1 MSRTIGAA
9 EFKATYLRVIKQMN
23 QDREPVVV
31 TRHGRPV
38 AIVSPVV
45 ADPERPL
52 PDRPLVVG
60 AMRGSVLRYDDPV
73 EPAADP
79 AEWSAQR

>member
-9 EFKATYLRVIKQMN
+9 EFKATCLRVIKQMN

-31 TRHGRPV
+31 TRHGQPV

-45 ADPERPL
+45 ADPE
-52 PDRPLVVG
+52 RPLVVG
-60 AMRGSVLRYDDPV
+60 AMRGSVLRYDDPF

-79 AEWSAQR
+79 AEWSALR

>member
-9 EFKATYLRVIKQMN
+9 EFKATCLRVIKQMN

-31 TRHGRPV
+31 TRH
-38 AIVSPVV
+38 
-45 ADPERPL
+45 
-52 PDRPLVVG
+52 
-60 AMRGSVLRYDDPV
+60 DDPF